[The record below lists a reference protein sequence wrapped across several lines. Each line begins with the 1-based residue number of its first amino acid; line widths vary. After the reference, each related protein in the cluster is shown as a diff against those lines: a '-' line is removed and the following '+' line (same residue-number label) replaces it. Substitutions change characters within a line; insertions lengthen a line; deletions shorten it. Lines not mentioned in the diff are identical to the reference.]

1 MSAAHRDFNK
11 KPQTA
16 AICANLAAKYLE
28 NRQKFDFVVN
38 AALVSLV
45 SIALL
50 KMLVSY

>member
-1 MSAAHRDFNK
+1 MSTVRRAFNK

-16 AICANLAAKYLE
+16 AICTNLAAKYLE
-28 NRQKFDFVVN
+28 NRQKFDFLVN

-45 SIALL
+45 SLALL